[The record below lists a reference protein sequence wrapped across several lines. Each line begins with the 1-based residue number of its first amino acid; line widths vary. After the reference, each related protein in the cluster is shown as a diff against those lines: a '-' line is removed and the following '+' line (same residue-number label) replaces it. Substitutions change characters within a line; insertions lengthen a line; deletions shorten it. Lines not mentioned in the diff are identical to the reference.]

1 MGTFVAP
8 MGSAAVAIPAASRWS
23 DRFAALV
30 FVARLNMSGGGKS
43 RKRRS
48 QRREE
53 DQVVSGKI
61 RGGLTNLSQVIG
73 SGPRRS
79 LRPNSSAPPANP
91 LRQSQSRPSHSS
103 ALPQGHNRTSSPIP
117 NVHHVQCPHP
127 HPRKQPSTAAPSF

>member
-30 FVARLNMSGGGKS
+30 FVARLNMSGRGEES
-43 RKRRS
+43 SERRS

-73 SGPRRS
+73 TRASSEALSEHVGSPGQSSRR
-79 LRPNSSAPPANP
+79 API
-91 LRQSQSRPSHSS
+91 S
-103 ALPQGHNRTSSPIP
+103 AL
-117 NVHHVQCPHP
+117 
-127 HPRKQPSTAAPSF
+127 